1 MSSINLIEVLKAQYP
16 YRITKIGTF
25 GSDSSIHY
33 ILLSDK
39 TIMCFGQSDA
49 GSVSPSSFK
58 SVLTPIFPF
67 TFTPTLV
74 LCSFN
79 SPSGYRSNNGHEPQV
94 RSSTV
99 FNSDKQFQFI
109 VTSGASYNQPY
120 LDCLV
125 SYCITGT
132 IDEDNYNS
140 LLDS

>member
-1 MSSINLIEVLKAQYP
+1 MSSINLIEVLETQYP

-49 GSVSPSSFK
+49 GSVNPSSFK
-58 SVLTPIFPF
+58 AVLTPTFPF
-67 TFTPTLV
+67 TFTPTSV
-74 LCSFN
+74 LCSFS
-79 SPSGYRSNNGHEPQV
+79 SPSGYRSSNGHEPQV
-94 RSSTV
+94 RSSV
-99 FNSDKQFQFI
+99 SFNSDKQFQFI

-125 SYCITGT
+125 SYYITGRLAQ
-132 IDEDNYNS
+132 EDYDS
-140 LLDS
+140 LLNS